1 MTHHTPS
8 AGVPA
13 AGRSI
18 PGLHCIALAVSL
30 AAGSLLPTTGAHAAL
45 SAPLTINSDGS
56 MDNAA
61 YGLAGNLFRL
71 EPLLFVQG
79 LGSADNAQVV
89 AARNAGLQFD
99 APLVS
104 GAGTNLMTIE
114 YNLRNISAAESFS
127 QLRFV
132 AFANPDSS
140 ASFLDTV
147 AESWPAALAGDPVR
161 REARAFID
169 PISGIN
175 VGFSNVGNLTEGPL
189 PLDAVCTAPAGCDA
203 TIGLQWNAATL
214 APGEVFRVRLGL
226 SDNGQALSG
235 PLSRFL
241 TIASTDD
248 ATALTF
254 SGQSAV
260 LAVPEPGAG
269 WLLAAGLG
277 GLGFMLR
284 RRQAA

>member
-1 MTHHTPS
+1 MTHHLPS
-8 AGVPA
+8 ATTPGASP
-13 AGRSI
+13 SI
-18 PGLHCIALAVSL
+18 PRLRSVALAITL
-30 AAGSLLPTTGAHAAL
+30 AAGSLLGATGAHAAV
-45 SAPLTINSDGS
+45 SAPLSINDDGS

-61 YGLAGNLFRL
+61 YGAGNLFRL

-89 AARNAGLQFD
+89 AGRNAGLQFD

-114 YNLRNISAAESFS
+114 YKLRNISAAESFT

-147 AESWPAALAGDPVR
+147 AESWGAPIAGDPVR

-175 VGFSNVGNLTEGPL
+175 VGFGNVGNLTEGAL
-189 PLDAVCTAPAGCDA
+189 PLDAACTAAPGCDA
-203 TIGLQWNAATL
+203 TVGLQWDAATL
-214 APGEVFRVRLGL
+214 APGQVFRLRLGL

-235 PLSRFL
+235 RFL

-248 ATALTF
+248 ATMLTF

-260 LAVPEPGAG
+260 VAVPEPGAG

>member
-1 MTHHTPS
+1 MTHHLPS
-8 AGVPA
+8 AAAPA
-13 AGRSI
+13 AGRSK
-18 PGLHCIALAVSL
+18 IALRHVAL
-30 AAGSLLPTTGAHAAL
+30 AATLAAASLLATTGAHAAV
-45 SAPLTINSDGS
+45 SAPPAVNSDGS

-89 AARNAGLQFD
+89 AGRNAGLQFS

-114 YNLRNISAAESFS
+114 YALRNISASESFS

-140 ASFLDTV
+140 ATFLDTV
-147 AESWPAALAGDPVR
+147 TESWPAALAGDPVR

-175 VGFSNVGNLTEGPL
+175 VGFGNVGNLTEGPL
-189 PLDAVCTAPAGCDA
+189 PLDAACTAPAGCDA
-203 TIGLQWNAATL
+203 TIGLQWNATTL
-214 APGEVFRVRLGL
+214 APGEVLRVRVGL
-226 SDNGQALSG
+226 SDNGQSLSG
-235 PLSRFL
+235 RFL

-248 ATALTF
+248 ATVLTF

-260 LAVPEPGAG
+260 VAVPEPGAG

>member
-1 MTHHTPS
+1 MTHRLPS
-8 AGVPA
+8 AAAPA
-13 AGRSI
+13 AGRSQTA
-18 PGLHCIALAVSL
+18 PRHVALAATL
-30 AAGSLLPTTGAHAAL
+30 AAASLLATTGAHAAV
-45 SAPLTINSDGS
+45 SAPLTINSVGS

-89 AARNAGLQFD
+89 AGRNAGLQFD

-114 YNLRNISAAESFS
+114 YNLRNISASESFS

-140 ASFLDTV
+140 ATFLDTV
-147 AESWPAALAGDPVR
+147 TESWPGALAGDPVR

-175 VGFSNVGNLTEGPL
+175 VGFGNVGNLTEGPL
-189 PLDAVCTAPAGCDA
+189 PLDAACTAPAGCDA
-203 TIGLQWNAATL
+203 TLGLQWNAATL
-214 APGEVFRVRLGL
+214 APGEAFRVRVGL
-226 SDNGQALSG
+226 SDDGQSLSG
-235 PLSRFL
+235 RFL
-241 TIASTDD
+241 TIAATDD
-248 ATALTF
+248 ATMLTF

-260 LAVPEPGAG
+260 VAVPEPGAG

>member
-1 MTHHTPS
+1 MTHHLPS
-8 AGVPA
+8 AAAPA
-13 AGRSI
+13 AGR
-18 PGLHCIALAVSL
+18 PQTALRHVALAATL
-30 AAGSLLPTTGAHAAL
+30 AASLLATTAAHAAV
-45 SAPLTINSDGS
+45 SAPLTVNSDGS

-89 AARNAGLQFD
+89 AGRNAGLQFD

-140 ASFLDTV
+140 ATFLDTV
-147 AESWPAALAGDPVR
+147 TESWAAALAGDAVR

-175 VGFSNVGNLTEGPL
+175 VGFGAVGNLTEGPL
-189 PLDAVCTAPAGCDA
+189 PLDAVCNAPAGCDA

-214 APGEVFRVRLGL
+214 APGEAFRVRVGL
-226 SDNGQALSG
+226 SDNGQSLS
-235 PLSRFL
+235 SRFL

-248 ATALTF
+248 ATMLTF

-260 LAVPEPGAG
+260 VAVPEPGAG